1 MRRSSAT
8 GARSRPPS
16 TTPARCCRRRR
27 ASPNSRDPTNPPANG
42 HRDPSPPC
50 RHPPRKRK
58 RSPASSRRRDTA
70 SSAPPA
76 CTRSCRTSAWSTT
89 TSTDASKPATSP
101 ATRTHRPHRKET
113 TMEFWTSERR
123 GTVEI
128 ATFSNP
134 PRNYIGKPQ
143 LDELA
148 QLVAQWRDPS
158 IHAVVIQSRTGENSG
173 FTQYSVEELYGMASD
188 PGLSRY
194 AGAVVRGY
202 KAMFDD
208 MMALPKVVIA
218 AMNGDALGRRIRT
231 DARLRGRIVP
241 PEVALQLGLV
251 HEVVDDAPTRALEL
265 AEEIAM
271 LPPMSVA
278 NAKRALYLGADSNL
292 QAAYE
297 IENMNWTEVMQSDDA
312 KVALSTFVAVD
323 PDERRDWFESA
334 NSKNYPAYS
343 GH

>member
-1 MRRSSAT
+1 
-8 GARSRPPS
+8 
-16 TTPARCCRRRR
+16 
-27 ASPNSRDPTNPPANG
+27 
-42 HRDPSPPC
+42 
-50 RHPPRKRK
+50 
-58 RSPASSRRRDTA
+58 
-70 SSAPPA
+70 
-76 CTRSCRTSAWSTT
+76 
-89 TSTDASKPATSP
+89 
-101 ATRTHRPHRKET
+101 
-113 TMEFWTSERR
+113 
-123 GTVEI
+123 
-128 ATFSNP
+128 
-134 PRNYIGKPQ
+134 
-143 LDELA
+143 
-148 QLVAQWRDPS
+148 
-158 IHAVVIQSRTGENSG
+158 
-173 FTQYSVEELYGMASD
+173 
-188 PGLSRY
+188 
-194 AGAVVRGY
+194 VRGY

-218 AMNGDALGRRIRT
+218 AMNGDALGGGFELTLACDLRIGQHGDFRYGNPEVRAGVMPGAGGT
-231 DARLRGRIVP
+231 QRISRLVGLARALDWVLRGRIVP

>member
-1 MRRSSAT
+1 
-8 GARSRPPS
+8 
-16 TTPARCCRRRR
+16 
-27 ASPNSRDPTNPPANG
+27 
-42 HRDPSPPC
+42 
-50 RHPPRKRK
+50 
-58 RSPASSRRRDTA
+58 
-70 SSAPPA
+70 
-76 CTRSCRTSAWSTT
+76 
-89 TSTDASKPATSP
+89 
-101 ATRTHRPHRKET
+101 
-113 TMEFWTSERR
+113 MEFWTSERR
-123 GTVEI
+123 CAVAI

-158 IHAVVIQSRTGENSG
+158 IRAVVIQSRTGENSG

-188 PGLSRY
+188 PALSRY

-218 AMNGDALGRRIRT
+218 AMNGDALGGGFELTLACDLRIGQHGDFRYGNPEVRAGVMPGAGGT
-231 DARLRGRIVP
+231 QRISRLVGLARALDWVLRGRIVP

-278 NAKRALYLGADSNL
+278 NAKRALFLGADSNL

-343 GH
+343 GR

>member
-1 MRRSSAT
+1 
-8 GARSRPPS
+8 
-16 TTPARCCRRRR
+16 
-27 ASPNSRDPTNPPANG
+27 
-42 HRDPSPPC
+42 
-50 RHPPRKRK
+50 
-58 RSPASSRRRDTA
+58 
-70 SSAPPA
+70 
-76 CTRSCRTSAWSTT
+76 
-89 TSTDASKPATSP
+89 
-101 ATRTHRPHRKET
+101 
-113 TMEFWTSERR
+113 MEFWTSERR
-123 GTVEI
+123 GAVEI

-158 IHAVVIQSRTGENSG
+158 IRAVVIQSRTGENSG

-194 AGAVVRGY
+194 AGAVVRDY

-218 AMNGDALGRRIRT
+218 AMNGDALGGGFELTLACDLRIGQHGDFRYGNPEVRAGVMPGAGGT
-231 DARLRGRIVP
+231 QRISRLVGLARALDWVLRGRIVP
-241 PEVALQLGLV
+241 PHVALQLGLV
-251 HEVVDDAPTRALEL
+251 HEVVDDAPARALEL

-278 NAKRALYLGADSNL
+278 NAKRALYLGADTNL

-312 KVALSTFVAVD
+312 KVALKTFLDVD
-323 PDERRDWFESA
+323 PASRRDWFESA

>member
-1 MRRSSAT
+1 
-8 GARSRPPS
+8 
-16 TTPARCCRRRR
+16 
-27 ASPNSRDPTNPPANG
+27 
-42 HRDPSPPC
+42 
-50 RHPPRKRK
+50 
-58 RSPASSRRRDTA
+58 
-70 SSAPPA
+70 
-76 CTRSCRTSAWSTT
+76 
-89 TSTDASKPATSP
+89 
-101 ATRTHRPHRKET
+101 
-113 TMEFWTSERR
+113 MEFWTSERR
-123 GTVEI
+123 GAVEI

-158 IHAVVIQSRTGENSG
+158 IRAVVIQSRTGENSG

-194 AGAVVRGY
+194 AGAVVRDY

-218 AMNGDALGRRIRT
+218 AMNGDALGGGFELTLACDLRIGQRGDFRYGNPEVRAGVMPGAGGT
-231 DARLRGRIVP
+231 QRISRLVGLARALDWVLRGRIVP
-241 PEVALQLGLV
+241 PQVALQLGLV
-251 HEVVDDAPTRALEL
+251 HEVVDDAPARALEL

-278 NAKRALYLGADSNL
+278 NAKRALYLGADTNL

-312 KVALSTFVAVD
+312 KVALKTFLDVD
-323 PDERRDWFESA
+323 PASRRDWFESA

>member
-1 MRRSSAT
+1 
-8 GARSRPPS
+8 
-16 TTPARCCRRRR
+16 
-27 ASPNSRDPTNPPANG
+27 
-42 HRDPSPPC
+42 
-50 RHPPRKRK
+50 
-58 RSPASSRRRDTA
+58 
-70 SSAPPA
+70 
-76 CTRSCRTSAWSTT
+76 
-89 TSTDASKPATSP
+89 
-101 ATRTHRPHRKET
+101 
-113 TMEFWTSERR
+113 MEFWTSERR
-123 GTVEI
+123 GAVEI
-128 ATFSNP
+128 GMFSNP

-158 IHAVVIQSRTGENSG
+158 IRAVVIQSRTGENSG

-194 AGAVVRGY
+194 AGAVVRDY

-218 AMNGDALGRRIRT
+218 AMNGDALGGGFELTLACDLRIGQRGDFRYGNPEVRAGVMPGAGGT
-231 DARLRGRIVP
+231 QRISRLVGLARALDWVLRGRIVP

-251 HEVVDDAPTRALEL
+251 HEVVDDAPARALDL

-278 NAKRALYLGADSNL
+278 NAKRALYLGADTNL

-312 KVALSTFVAVD
+312 KVALKTFLDVD
-323 PDERRDWFESA
+323 PASRRDWFESA

>member
-1 MRRSSAT
+1 
-8 GARSRPPS
+8 
-16 TTPARCCRRRR
+16 
-27 ASPNSRDPTNPPANG
+27 
-42 HRDPSPPC
+42 
-50 RHPPRKRK
+50 
-58 RSPASSRRRDTA
+58 
-70 SSAPPA
+70 
-76 CTRSCRTSAWSTT
+76 
-89 TSTDASKPATSP
+89 
-101 ATRTHRPHRKET
+101 
-113 TMEFWTSERR
+113 MEFWTSERR
-123 GTVEI
+123 GAVEI

-194 AGAVVRGY
+194 AGAVVRDY

-218 AMNGDALGRRIRT
+218 AMNGDALGGGFELTLACDLRIGQRGDFRYGNPEVRAGVMPGAGGT
-231 DARLRGRIVP
+231 QRISRLVGLARALDWVLRGRIVP

-251 HEVVDDAPTRALEL
+251 HEVVDDGPGRALEL

-278 NAKRALYLGADSNL
+278 NAKRALYLGADTNL

-312 KVALSTFVAVD
+312 KVALKTFLDVD
-323 PDERRDWFESA
+323 PASRRDWFESA